1 MRQAWGEGTLPVP
14 VADEITW
21 RAPDHSRCSTAA
33 GRALLSRGGVKAAA
47 KQTAGRTRRG
57 GSVARGPREWCVE
70 RDTSLLR
77 RPETAVV
84 RNETVGTA
92 ELVGANCPHYFASV
106 PAGEGLGHR
115 AGESIGPGESMEE
128 LLSTTRTKAVTVF
141 GAVPRGKVAPS
152 CGHAGAQARFPP
164 VGFAVVG

>member
-1 MRQAWGEGTLPVP
+1 VP
-14 VADEITW
+14 VADVITW
-21 RAPDHSRCSTAA
+21 RAPDQTAA
-33 GRALLSRGGVKAAA
+33 GRALLSRDGVKAAA

-77 RPETAVV
+77 RPEAAVV

-92 ELVGANCPHYFASV
+92 ELVAANRPQYFASV
-106 PAGEGLGHR
+106 PAGESLRHR
-115 AGESIGPGESMEE
+115 AGESIGPGDSMEE

-141 GAVPRGKVAPS
+141 GAVPRGKVGAFMRS
-152 CGHAGAQARFPP
+152 RGCAGPLPASRVRRSWLMPAGRKS
-164 VGFAVVG
+164 